1 MRNIAKKRP
10 AVGDAPRA
18 TPMSRRWVGLPLC
31 CALLGYALLGGAL
44 LGGALLTAG
53 QSLSAA
59 EEQTDLESLERSISQ
74 DREKAEDLSAR
85 TQALEEEIRSLQVSF
100 TGMLRKIRHHEQ
112 AIDSAEE
119 TLAGLE
125 AEKAIR
131 LEEMAR
137 RREEFY
143 GTLAALQRIAFR
155 PRAAM
160 LAAEHPPIDTLRGAL
175 LLSAALPEIEARAR
189 TVESFLAELQ
199 TLTRSIEEERQ
210 ALDSAAATLQQERTR
225 LSELIDRKQAAL
237 SVTETEKRAAEARA
251 AELAS
256 KAENLRQLMALATEE
271 AEAAPP
277 LPAPADDPVSTGE
290 AETAEPSTPSR
301 PQLAARTL
309 EAPSPVRFLAE
320 NQAQLLMPVDGPI
333 VARFGQNITR
343 GPNAGQPAKGLTI
356 RGKAAALVVA
366 PFDGKVVYAGA
377 FRSYGQILIIDH
389 GGRYHTLL
397 AGLHEISATVGQWV
411 LAGEPIATMSPL
423 DNQRPE
429 LYLELRRTGEAI
441 DPLPWLADID
451 SKVRG

>member
-1 MRNIAKKRP
+1 
-10 AVGDAPRA
+10 
-18 TPMSRRWVGLPLC
+18 MSRRWVGLPLC
-31 CALLGYALLGGAL
+31 CALLGCALLGYAL

-53 QSLSAA
+53 RSLSAA
-59 EEQTDLESLERSISQ
+59 EEQTDLESLEMSISQ

-119 TLAGLE
+119 ALAGLE

-137 RREEFY
+137 RREDFY

-175 LLSAALPEIEARAR
+175 LLSAALPEIEGRAR

-210 ALDSAAATLQQERTR
+210 ALDSAAATLQQERAR

-237 SVTETEKRAAEARA
+237 SVTEAEKQAAEARA

-271 AEAAPP
+271 AEAAQ
-277 LPAPADDPVSTGE
+277 PAPADDPGSTGE

-333 VARFGQNITR
+333 VARFGQNIAR

>member
-31 CALLGYALLGGAL
+31 CALLGGAL
-44 LGGALLTAG
+44 LGGAFLTAG
-53 QSLSAA
+53 RSLSAA
-59 EEQTDLESLERSISQ
+59 EEQTDLESLEMSISQ

-137 RREEFY
+137 RREDFY

-175 LLSAALPEIEARAR
+175 LLSAALPEIEGRAR

-237 SVTETEKRAAEARA
+237 SVTEAEKQAAEARA

-271 AEAAPP
+271 AEAAQ
-277 LPAPADDPVSTGE
+277 PAPADDPVSTGD

>member
-1 MRNIAKKRP
+1 
-10 AVGDAPRA
+10 
-18 TPMSRRWVGLPLC
+18 MSRRWVGLPGC
-31 CALLGYALLGGAL
+31 CALLGY
-44 LGGALLTAG
+44 ALLTAG

-59 EEQTDLESLERSISQ
+59 EEQTDLESLEMSISQ

-119 TLAGLE
+119 ALAGLE

-137 RREEFY
+137 RREDFY

-175 LLSAALPEIEARAR
+175 LLSAALPEIEGRAR

-210 ALDSAAATLQQERTR
+210 ALDSAAATLQQERAR

-237 SVTETEKRAAEARA
+237 SVTEAEKQAAEARA

-271 AEAAPP
+271 AEAAQ
-277 LPAPADDPVSTGE
+277 PAPADDPGSTGE

-333 VARFGQNITR
+333 VARFGQNIAR

>member
-1 MRNIAKKRP
+1 MRNIVKKRP
-10 AVGDAPRA
+10 AADDAPRA
-18 TPMSRRWVGLPLC
+18 TPMSRRWVGLSGC
-31 CALLGYALLGGAL
+31 CALLGC
-44 LGGALLTAG
+44 ALLTAG

-59 EEQTDLESLERSISQ
+59 EEQTDLESLEMSISQ

-137 RREEFY
+137 RREDFY

-175 LLSAALPEIEARAR
+175 LLSAALPEIEGRAR

-210 ALDSAAATLQQERTR
+210 ALDSAAATLQLERTR

-237 SVTETEKRAAEARA
+237 SVTEAEKQAAEARA

-271 AEAAPP
+271 AEAAQ
-277 LPAPADDPVSTGE
+277 PAPADNPVSTGE

-333 VARFGQNITR
+333 VARFGQNIAR

>member
-1 MRNIAKKRP
+1 
-10 AVGDAPRA
+10 
-18 TPMSRRWVGLPLC
+18 MSRRWVGLPLC

-44 LGGALLTAG
+44 LTAG
-53 QSLSAA
+53 RSLSAA
-59 EEQTDLESLERSISQ
+59 EEQTDLESLEMSISQ

-137 RREEFY
+137 RREDFY

-175 LLSAALPEIEARAR
+175 LLSAALPEIEGRAR

-210 ALDSAAATLQQERTR
+210 ALDSAAATLQQERAR

-237 SVTETEKRAAEARA
+237 SVTEAEKQAAEARA

-271 AEAAPP
+271 AEAAQ
-277 LPAPADDPVSTGE
+277 PAPADDPGSTGE

-333 VARFGQNITR
+333 VARFGQNIAR

>member
-1 MRNIAKKRP
+1 
-10 AVGDAPRA
+10 
-18 TPMSRRWVGLPLC
+18 MSRRWVGLPLC
-31 CALLGYALLGGAL
+31 CALLGGAL
-44 LGGALLTAG
+44 LGGAFLTAG
-53 QSLSAA
+53 RSLSAA
-59 EEQTDLESLERSISQ
+59 EEQTDLESLEMSISQ

-137 RREEFY
+137 RREDFY

-237 SVTETEKRAAEARA
+237 SVTETEKQAAEARA

-277 LPAPADDPVSTGE
+277 APADDPVSTGE
-290 AETAEPSTPSR
+290 AETVEASTPSR

-333 VARFGQNITR
+333 VARFGQNISR

>member
-1 MRNIAKKRP
+1 
-10 AVGDAPRA
+10 
-18 TPMSRRWVGLPLC
+18 VGLLFA
-31 CALLGYALLGGAL
+31 CALMGFALLA
-44 LGGALLTAG
+44 AG
-53 QSLSAA
+53 RSVSAA
-59 EEQTDLESLERSISQ
+59 EQTDLESLERSISQ

-85 TQALEEEIRSLQVSF
+85 TQALEDEIRSLQVSF

-119 TLAGLE
+119 ALASLE
-125 AEKAIR
+125 AEKTIR
-131 LEEMAR
+131 LEEMVR
-137 RREEFY
+137 RREDFY

-160 LAAEHPPIDTLRGAL
+160 LAAENPPIDMLRGAL
-175 LLSAALPEIEARAR
+175 LLGAALPEIEDRAR

-210 ALDSAAATLQQERTR
+210 ALDSAAATLQQEQGR
-225 LSELIDRKQAAL
+225 LRELIDRKQAAL
-237 SVTETEKRAAEARA
+237 SVTEAERQAAEARA

-271 AEAAPP
+271 AEAAAQ
-277 LPAPADDPVSTGE
+277 PAPVEEPVPSDE
-290 AETAEPSTPSR
+290 AESADPSAASQ

-320 NQAQLLMPVDGPI
+320 NQAQLLMPIDGPI
-333 VARFGQNITR
+333 VARFGQDIAR
-343 GPNAGQPAKGLTI
+343 GPNTGQPAKGLTI
-356 RGKAAALVVA
+356 RGKASALVVA
-366 PFDGKVVYAGA
+366 PFDGKVVYAGN

-423 DNQRPE
+423 DNQHPE
-429 LYLELRRTGEAI
+429 LYLELRRTGVAI

>member
-1 MRNIAKKRP
+1 MRNIVKKRP
-10 AVGDAPRA
+10 AADDAPRA
-18 TPMSRRWVGLPLC
+18 TPMSRWWVGLPGC
-31 CALLGYALLGGAL
+31 CALLGYALL
-44 LGGALLTAG
+44 TTG

-59 EEQTDLESLERSISQ
+59 EEQTDLESLEMSISQ

-137 RREEFY
+137 RREDFY

-175 LLSAALPEIEARAR
+175 LLSAALPEIEGRAR

-210 ALDSAAATLQQERTR
+210 ALDSAAATLQLERTR

-237 SVTETEKRAAEARA
+237 SVTEAEKQAAEARA

-271 AEAAPP
+271 AEAAQ
-277 LPAPADDPVSTGE
+277 PAPADNPVSTGE
-290 AETAEPSTPSR
+290 TETAEPSTPSR

-333 VARFGQNITR
+333 VARFGQNIAR

>member
-1 MRNIAKKRP
+1 
-10 AVGDAPRA
+10 
-18 TPMSRRWVGLPLC
+18 MSRRWVGLPLC

-44 LGGALLTAG
+44 LTAG
-53 QSLSAA
+53 RSLSAA
-59 EEQTDLESLERSISQ
+59 EEQTDLESLEMSISQ

-119 TLAGLE
+119 ALAGLE

-137 RREEFY
+137 RREDFY

-175 LLSAALPEIEARAR
+175 LLSAALPEIEGRAR

-210 ALDSAAATLQQERTR
+210 ALDSAAATLQQERAR

-237 SVTETEKRAAEARA
+237 SVTEAEKQAAEARA

-271 AEAAPP
+271 AEAAQ
-277 LPAPADDPVSTGE
+277 PAPADDPGSTGE
-290 AETAEPSTPSR
+290 AETAEPSMPSR

-333 VARFGQNITR
+333 VARFGQNIAR

>member
-10 AVGDAPRA
+10 AAGDAPRA

-44 LGGALLTAG
+44 LTAG
-53 QSLSAA
+53 RSLSAA

-112 AIDSAEE
+112 AIDSAAK

-137 RREEFY
+137 RREDFY

-175 LLSAALPEIEARAR
+175 LLSAALPEIEGRAR

-271 AEAAPP
+271 AEAAQ
-277 LPAPADDPVSTGE
+277 PAPADDPVSTGE

-333 VARFGQNITR
+333 VARFGQNISR